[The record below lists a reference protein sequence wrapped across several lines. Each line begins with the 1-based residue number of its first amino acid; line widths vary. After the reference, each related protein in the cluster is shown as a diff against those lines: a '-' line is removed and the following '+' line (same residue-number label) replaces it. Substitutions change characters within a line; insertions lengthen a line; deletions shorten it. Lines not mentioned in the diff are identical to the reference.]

1 VGPSGLR
8 IRRCYCCSSGAAVA
22 RVQPLAWELLQ
33 ASRQPKKKKKKKKSL
48 VGRDWGVGMNIW
60 STEAFYSICYCS
72 DGGTFVQSHKMYET
86 KGEP

>member
-1 VGPSGLR
+1 MAQWVKNPAL
-8 IRRCYCCSSGAAVA
+8 
-22 RVQPLAWELLQ
+22 LLLQ
-33 ASRQPKKKKKKKKSL
+33 LWCCCGTGSAPSLGTSTSLEAAKKKKKKSL